1 LRENSYEKETLMCFI
16 TCMIGLTAFLGM
28 IFLSSIVT
36 GHSLE
41 SAFPDV
47 PWSQLMNWEK
57 IAEIFSIKSS

>member
-1 LRENSYEKETLMCFI
+1 
-16 TCMIGLTAFLGM
+16 MIGLTAFLGM